1 MTTKRLAA
9 LSGARDI
16 LPLVIG
22 TTPFAIIFGTL
33 AVSAGLPPLAAMAL
47 SIFVFAGSA
56 QFIAI
61 NLLSGG
67 AALPVI
73 WLTTFIINLRHALY
87 SATLQPVA
95 RDWPLPWRALTAF
108 WLTDECFAVFERR
121 LQTDG
126 ETNALPYYIGAA
138 LFFYT
143 NWVCWTAVGALL
155 RNQIPGLAA
164 LGLDFAMIA
173 TFAAMVAPQ
182 LKKST
187 PVCVALAAGSVAW
200 FAHALPYKLG
210 LILAALIGVLVGVI
224 LDFRRQRLT
233 AVSVAEAE

>member
-1 MTTKRLAA
+1 M
-9 LSGARDI
+9 
-16 LPLVIG
+16 
-22 TTPFAIIFGTL
+22 
-33 AVSAGLPPLAAMAL
+33 
-47 SIFVFAGSA
+47 
-56 QFIAI
+56 
-61 NLLSGG
+61 
-67 AALPVI
+67 
-73 WLTTFIINLRHALY
+73 
-87 SATLQPVA
+87 
-95 RDWPLPWRALTAF
+95 
-108 WLTDECFAVFERR
+108 
-121 LQTDG
+121 
-126 ETNALPYYIGAA
+126 PYYIGAA

-155 RNQIPGLAA
+155 GNQIPGLAA